1 MNQKL
6 QHRLPNFFTVV
17 LMLAIMPLSAQS
29 IVFKNNIEGTNP
41 SQFNPFTEGQETDAH
56 VTATGIG
63 RGAGLTA
70 ATESGGYTVTSWNTA
85 VVDNMAYFEFT
96 VTPNPGYRIN
106 YSTLEF
112 NIGFSGGPNNAPLA
126 VRTSLSSYA
135 TNIPFSRASFSVPVV
150 IDLSAAAYQQ
160 VGSSIT
166 FRIYP
171 FGSANISDRFT
182 IYDFAFKGAVVP
194 LCNLGLPEGNSQQ
207 LFQPGSTLADLEVAG
222 TNLSWFASMADAL
235 DGSPVLPI
243 ATALTDG
250 ATYYV
255 TQSNGGCTSAPLPV
269 TVAVNLAT
277 SGFEQRKFLLYPN
290 PVSDLLQIEAFPGID
305 QVALFTLSGQQLDII
320 PGNGSKA
327 AVDFSN
333 LASGIYIVNV
343 FTKNGS
349 KTFKVSKTQ

>member
-1 MNQKL
+1 MKQKS
-6 QHRLPNFFTVV
+6 QNRLPNFFTVL
-17 LMLAIMPLSAQS
+17 LMLAILPLSAQS
-29 IVFKNNIEGTNP
+29 IIFKNNIEGTNP

-63 RGAGLTA
+63 RGAGLVS
-70 ATESGGYTVTSWNTA
+70 ATESGSYSVTSWNTSA
-85 VVDNMAYFEFT
+85 VDNTAYFEFT

-106 YSTLEF
+106 YGTLEF

-126 VRTSLSSYA
+126 VRTNLSSYA

-150 IDLSAAAYQQ
+150 IDLSASAYQQ
-160 VGSSIT
+160 VNSSMT

-171 FGSANISDRFT
+171 YGSANISDRFT
-182 IYDFAFKGAVVP
+182 IYDFAFKGSVAP

-269 TVAVNLAT
+269 TVAANLAT
-277 SGFEQRKFLLYPN
+277 AGFDQMKFLWYPN
-290 PVSDLLQIEAFPGID
+290 PVSDQLQIEALSEID
-305 QVALFTLSGQQLDII
+305 HVVLFALSGQQLGII
-320 PGNGSKA
+320 PGNGNKA

-333 LASGIYIVNV
+333 LAPGIYLVKV
-343 FTKNGS
+343 FTKDGF
-349 KTFKVSKTQ
+349 KTFKVSKAQ